1 MRLPL
6 ACLVL
11 VAVARVTAPDAH
23 AAEDDVR
30 ALKALAPEL
39 RKNLEQAVVGF
50 WYPRSIDRANGGYL
64 LAIDDRG
71 ATTGTPNKMIV
82 SQARMVWLFARLARS
97 GYRQAEMKE
106 AAAQGFRFLADRMWD
121 PEHGGFYWEV
131 DPTGTRVTDDGKYT
145 YGESFGL
152 YALSEY
158 YRATGDEK
166 ALALATRLY
175 DLLVRY
181 ARDPEQGGYYEFF
194 TRDWKAPPE
203 GARSHV
209 GGPPGAKLMN
219 THLHLLESV
228 AEYYRASASTDA
240 RERLHELVTIETNA
254 VVRKELT
261 ACTDQYRR
269 DWTPILEE
277 GSARVSYGHDL
288 ENIWLSADA
297 VSTLAE
303 SNAPLVDLYR
313 RLFAY
318 SRAHGIDETAG
329 GVYSSGPF
337 NAPADQRNKIWWV
350 QAEAL
355 VSALTMFRL
364 TGDAAY
370 ARMFEQTWR
379 WVNTKQTDWANGEW
393 YQDVRPDGT
402 HTPVKAD
409 QWKEGYHN
417 GRALL
422 VCLELLDAL

>member
-1 MRLPL
+1 MKCL
-6 ACLVL
+6 AILFVL
-11 VAVARVTAPDAH
+11 LSIAPCTAGAQATD
-23 AAEDDVR
+23 ENVR
-30 ALKALAPEL
+30 TLKALAPAI

-50 WYPRSIDRANGGYL
+50 WYPRSIDREHGGYI
-64 LAIDDRG
+64 LAFDETG
-71 ATTGTPNKMIV
+71 ARTGTPNKMIV
-82 SQARMVWLFARLARS
+82 SQARMVWMFARLARS
-97 GYRQAEMKE
+97 GYRPAEMKE

-121 PEHGGFYWEV
+121 AEHGGFFWEV
-131 DPTGTRVTDDGKYT
+131 DPAGTRVTDDGKYT

-152 YALSEY
+152 YALAEY

-181 ARDPEQGGYYEFF
+181 ARDPQYGGYYEFF
-194 TRDWKAPPE
+194 TRDWKAPPAD
-203 GARSHV
+203 ARSHI
-209 GGPPGAKLMN
+209 GGPAGAKLMN

-240 RERLHELVTIETNA
+240 RERLHELVTIQTNA

-269 DWTPILEE
+269 VWTPILDE
-277 GSARVSYGHDL
+277 GAARVSYGHDL

-297 VSTLAE
+297 VATLGE
-303 SNAPLVDLYR
+303 SNAPLLDLYK

-318 SRAHGIDETAG
+318 SDAHGIDKGPG
-329 GVYSSGPF
+329 GVYSSGAF
-337 NAPADQRNKIWWV
+337 SSPADQRNKIWWV

-364 TGDAAY
+364 TKDPDY
-370 ARMFEQTWR
+370 ARMFERTWH
-379 WVNTKQTDWANGEW
+379 WVDTQQTDWTNGEW
-393 YQDVRPDGT
+393 FQEVRPDGT

-417 GRALL
+417 ARALIM
-422 VCLELLDAL
+422 CLEILETL